1 MVNRDDREFVY
12 LYEAE
17 FTLEFLEMLQK
28 STIATA
34 STKGSIIYQRK
45 IPFRP
50 FESFPAR
57 IRAEALAS
65 ATVDKV
71 NTETGAVKRQLQP
84 EDGHERNVKRNH
96 EVSGAQVEINIPW

>member
-12 LYEAE
+12 LYEAQ
-17 FTLEFLEMLQK
+17 FTLEFLEMLDK
-28 STIATA
+28 STIVTA
-34 STKGSIIYQRK
+34 SIKGPIICQRK

-57 IRAEALAS
+57 VRAEALAS

-71 NTETGAVKRQLQP
+71 NTGTRAVKRQLQP
-84 EDGHERNVKRNH
+84 EDDYERNVKQK
-96 EVSGAQVEINIPW
+96 S